1 MTTSVYPAT
10 GGFVDNTS
18 ADVFIPEI
26 WSDEVIAAHKT
37 QLVVGANVRTMNFR
51 GKKGDTI
58 HVPIPIRGTVTAKA
72 ENTAVT
78 VQMNVDLD
86 LSILIDQ
93 HFEYS
98 RLIED
103 ITEKQAMSSLRRFF
117 TDDAGFAL
125 ATEVDNRLFLMIQR
139 FGDGTASGSD
149 YTNSAIF
156 YPDTSTS
163 VAAYAV
169 NTVASGD
176 DITDAVIRLMIQKMD
191 DNDVPMSNRNW
202 AVPPISKRQMLG
214 IERFS
219 SSDFVGNTNAVKN
232 GFIGELYGVDFM
244 VSTNVPVIETAG
256 NNTAGDD
263 VRSTMFWHKDAII
276 LVEQVGIRSQTQ
288 YKQEWLSFLYTSDRL
303 YGTAAYRP
311 EAGFALA
318 VHGT

>member
-1 MTTSVYPAT
+1 MTTSIYPAT

-26 WSDEVIAAHKT
+26 WSDDVIAAFKT
-37 QLVVGANVRTMNFR
+37 ELVVGNHVRKMNFR

-58 HVPIPIRGTVTAKA
+58 HVPIPIRGSATEKS

-78 VQMNVDLD
+78 VQNNIDLD
-86 LSILIDQ
+86 LTILIDQ

-103 ITEKQAMSSLRRFF
+103 ITDKQALSSLRRFF

-125 ATEVDNRLFLMIQR
+125 ATEVDNRLFLMQQR
-139 FGDGTASGSD
+139 FGDGGALGSD
-149 YTNSAIF
+149 YTNSSIF
-156 YPDTSTS
+156 YPDSSTS

-169 NTVASGD
+169 DTVAAGD
-176 DITDAVIRLMIQKMD
+176 DITDAGIRLMIQKMD
-191 DNDVPMSNRNW
+191 DNDVPMTNRKW

-214 IERFS
+214 ITRFS
-219 SSDFVGNTNAVKN
+219 SQDFVGQRSVVN
-232 GFIGELYGVDFM
+232 GMIGELYGVDFL
-244 VSTNVPVIETAG
+244 VSTNVPVIETAADNSAG
-256 NNTAGDD
+256 ND
-263 VRSTMFWHKDAII
+263 VRGTMFWHQDAII
-276 LVEQVGIRSQTQ
+276 LVEQVGLRSQTQ

-303 YGTAAYRP
+303 YGSAAYRP
-311 EAGFALA
+311 EAGFTLA